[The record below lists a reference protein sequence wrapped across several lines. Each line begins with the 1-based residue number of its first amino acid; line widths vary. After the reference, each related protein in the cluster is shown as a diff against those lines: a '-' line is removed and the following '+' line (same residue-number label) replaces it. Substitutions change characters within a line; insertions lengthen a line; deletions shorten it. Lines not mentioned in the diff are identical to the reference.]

1 MDELSARYLTEAE
14 RRAMIFHAGALHIRR
29 LKHQVYQA
37 PGLTLAIYAAG
48 LRALN
53 DFYHLYDDAPKK

>member
-1 MDELSARYLTEAE
+1 
-14 RRAMIFHAGALHIRR
+14 MIFHAGALHIRR